1 MTNAVI
7 RVGDGRGFIVKD
19 EGEARLERDKRIVVT
34 AAHCLPFVP
43 PCDGFNVSEGRTYE
57 ELLGPLGQ
65 ESTVPWVETLQCSAY
80 PTTRSFM
87 TNATLM
93 KRWCTASHRC
103 A

>member
-1 MTNAVI
+1 M
-7 RVGDGRGFIVKD
+7 GRGFIVED
-19 EGEARLERDKRIVVT
+19 EGEARLGHDKRIVVT

-43 PCDGFNVSEGRTYE
+43 PCDGFNVSEGRTY
-57 ELLGPLGQ
+57 PLEQ
-65 ESTVPWVETLQCSAY
+65 EATVPWVETLQCSAY